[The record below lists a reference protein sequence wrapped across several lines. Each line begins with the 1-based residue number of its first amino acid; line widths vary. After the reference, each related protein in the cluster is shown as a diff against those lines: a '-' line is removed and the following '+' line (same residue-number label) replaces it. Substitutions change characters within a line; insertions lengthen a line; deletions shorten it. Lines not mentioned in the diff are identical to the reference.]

1 MIYVL
6 NGPNLGRL
14 GKRQPDIYGA
24 TTFDDLTAILE
35 KDAADLGVEVDVRQT
50 DSEAELLSW
59 IHDIADEQQ
68 PVIINAGALT
78 HTSIAL
84 RDACVELTD
93 HAGFIEVHIS
103 NVYGRESFRKHSYLS
118 DIAQGVIAG
127 LGIDVYRLAL
137 RWFAQQG
144 A

>member
-1 MIYVL
+1 MIHIL

-14 GKRQPDIYGA
+14 GKRQPDVYGA
-24 TTFDDLTAILE
+24 TTLDDLTAVLA
-35 KDAADLGVEVDVRQT
+35 KDAADLGVDIVVRQT

-59 IHDIADEQQ
+59 IHDIADKQE
-68 PVIINAGALT
+68 PVILNAGALT
-78 HTSIAL
+78 HTSVAL
-84 RDACVELTD
+84 RDACAELTD

-103 NVYGRESFRKHSYLS
+103 NVYSRESFRHNSYLS
-118 DIAQGVIAG
+118 DIAVGVIAG

-137 RWFAQQG
+137 RWFAQQD

>member
-1 MIYVL
+1 M
-6 NGPNLGRL
+6 
-14 GKRQPDIYGA
+14 
-24 TTFDDLTAILE
+24 E
-35 KDAADLGVEVDVRQT
+35 VRQT
-50 DSEAELLSW
+50 DSETELLSW
-59 IHDIADEQQ
+59 IHSIADEQQ

-84 RDACVELTD
+84 RDACVELAD

-103 NVYGRESFRKHSYLS
+103 NVYSRESFRKHSYLS